1 VSKLDSIASVT
12 VDIPDDCLSS
22 DWWGV
27 AVFVAL
33 KAEVSMDSEEASKG
47 FVFSRSMRL
56 YWNFDTLGP
65 EDGPSLSLSAHSTA
79 Y

>member
-1 VSKLDSIASVT
+1 
-12 VDIPDDCLSS
+12 
-22 DWWGV
+22 V

-33 KAEVSMDSEEASKG
+33 EAEVPQDSEEASKG